1 MLSLRERKTYKG
13 TQFEQKNSLYVH
25 TSQNVS
31 IELEEA
37 KNTLK
42 ALDLLKYD
50 LELIK
55 SNIIGKKISHYRIS
69 NATPKALFIGCH
81 SIEWQEIKRLSKQI
95 NKLK

>member
-1 MLSLRERKTYKG
+1 MNDIKTLESETKALQDKEAKKERLKEVKRIKSYRDVKSDFVRLKYDLLSIRERKTYKG

-42 ALDLLKYD
+42 ALD
-50 LELIK
+50 
-55 SNIIGKKISHYRIS
+55 
-69 NATPKALFIGCH
+69 
-81 SIEWQEIKRLSKQI
+81 
-95 NKLK
+95 